1 MTPTDRV
8 KADTEGKVKFMIDG
22 LENFDENE
30 EIFIYDSENGSYND
44 IRKKRNYGFDCCG
57 ENNSRFHYV
66 LKKK

>member
-1 MTPTDRV
+1 
-8 KADTEGKVKFMIDG
+8 MIDG

-44 IRKKRNYGFDCCG
+44 IRKKSEVLIASG